1 MANATRGEGRTTVFY
16 SDKEAKQVYRIPSLF
31 YDGDRGVLM
40 AFAERRQTTNDASAE
55 ELVMKTGRLLRQEA
69 PPQMSVEVVS
79 SSYLTLMCVGAH
91 KSASRLS
98 FQWSKAITVVDK
110 TRLGGY
116 RPMNPCP
123 VYERNSRTLFLVFIC
138 VEGTTSETW
147 QRFWGINK
155 ARLCYMTS
163 KDGGQTWSDV
173 TDLTKKLPEIENWAT
188 FAVGPGHGVQ
198 AANGRLIIP
207 TYAYG
212 SCGPSCSCIA
222 CFCAV
227 PRALSLYSDDQGV
240 TWRFGQTLETI
251 SIECEMAE
259 VCDDGGN
266 RYVYCNARSQGGFRV
281 EALSD
286 DGGDDFITLP
296 LAQQLV
302 ETGGGCQGS
311 VVSFPAQVDG
321 AGGGQDPRWLL
332 YSHPSSKDRRTDLGI
347 YLNKAPKDPHS
358 WSRPWII
365 NQGPSG
371 YSDLAYIDGGWFACL
386 MERGIESEVEQI
398 ACDIFSYHQVSNS
411 LEE

>member
-1 MANATRGEGRTTVFY
+1 M
-16 SDKEAKQVYRIPSLF
+16 
-31 YDGDRGVLM
+31 
-40 AFAERRQTTNDASAE
+40 
-55 ELVMKTGRLLRQEA
+55 
-69 PPQMSVEVVS
+69 
-79 SSYLTLMCVGAH
+79 
-91 KSASRLS
+91 S
-98 FQWSKAITVVDK
+98 FQWSEAKTVVDK

-123 VYERNSRTLFLVFIC
+123 VYERNSKTLFLVFIS
-138 VEGTTSETW
+138 VEGTTTESW

-155 ARLCYMTS
+155 ARLCYVTT

-173 TDLTKKLPEIENWAT
+173 TNLTEKLPQIKKWAT

-198 AANGRLIIP
+198 AESGRLIVP
-207 TYAYG
+207 AYAYG
-212 SCGPSCSCIA
+212 SCCPSCFCIA

-227 PRALSLYSDDQGV
+227 PRALSLYSDDQGR
-240 TWRFGQTLETI
+240 TWQFGQPLETI

-259 VCDDGGN
+259 VSDDGGN
-266 RYVYCNARSQGGFRV
+266 RYVYCNARTHGGFRV

-286 DGGDDFITLP
+286 DGGDDFVTLP
-296 LAQQLV
+296 TADKLV

-321 AGGGQDPRWLL
+321 GDPGQEPRWLL

-347 YLNKAPKDPHS
+347 YLNKSPKDPNS
-358 WSRPWII
+358 WSSPWII

-371 YSDLAYIDGGWFACL
+371 YSDLAYIDGGRFACL
-386 MERGIESEVEQI
+386 MERGTESEVEQI
-398 ACDIFSYHQVSNS
+398 ACDIFSYYQIKKG